1 MMKKDSFNHSKI
13 RWMPQADIG
22 KKFLLFLFLVMEF
35 ILIGAA
41 LWPTCWLMLTYAPRA
56 NTPTH
61 WVILILGSILVF
73 NYVYLLALLIL
84 RIIIPRPRE
93 GSFPRRSD
101 GRPPPEALVFMLNIL
116 LVKARFN
123 PPWAQLISS
132 VLVNIFP
139 LHYLFR
145 RFFGPDTTSTTLG
158 DTYNCL
164 DPHMVEMG
172 RDVQLGFN
180 CTIISHVYDNQ
191 GFLIRKVKI
200 GDHAVIGGE
209 SAIMAGSVIGH
220 HSIVGSRTLVPP
232 GTVIKPYEYWAG
244 TPARKIKDLTPED
257 RICAEDDWTRIK
269 V

>member
-1 MMKKDSFNHSKI
+1 
-13 RWMPQADIG
+13 MPKADTG
-22 KKFLLFLFLVMEF
+22 KRLLLFLFLVMEF

-41 LWPTCWLMLTYAPRA
+41 LWPTCWLILTYAPRA

-84 RIIIPRPRE
+84 RIIIPKPRE

-101 GRPPPEALVFMLNIL
+101 GRPPPEAFVFMLNIL
-116 LVKARFN
+116 LVKARFE
-123 PPWAQLISS
+123 PPWARLISS

-145 RFFGPDTTSTTLG
+145 RFFGPNTPSTTIG

-164 DPHMVEMG
+164 DPCLIVIGEN
-172 RDVQLGFN
+172 VVLGFN
-180 CTIISHVYDNQ
+180 CTIIAHIYDNH

-209 SAIMAGSVIGH
+209 SIIMPGVEVGH
-220 HSIVGSRTLVPP
+220 HSMVGSCTLVPP
-232 GTVIKPYEYWAG
+232 NTIIKPYEYWAG
-244 TPARKIKDLTPED
+244 IPARKIKDLTPED
-257 RICAEDDWTRIK
+257 HIRAEDDWTRIK